1 MGKPIDLVQG
11 TLDFLILK
19 AIELEPKHGW
29 AIAKR
34 IQQVSGDVLKVPQ
47 GSLYPALYRLERQGW
62 IAARLGPT
70 DSGRQVKFYGSR
82 VPDGRISGRRLRR
95 GIGCPAPSISRSG
108 RREPR

>member
-1 MGKPIDLVQG
+1 VGKPIDLLQG

-34 IQQVSGDVLKVPQ
+34 IQQISGEVLQVPQ

-62 IAARLGPT
+62 VASKVGET
-70 DSGRQVKFYGSR
+70 DSGRAVKFYSLTR
-82 VPDGRISGRRLRR
+82 AGRAHLKKEIATWDRLSAAINLVIRT
-95 GIGCPAPSISRSG
+95 A
-108 RREPR
+108 